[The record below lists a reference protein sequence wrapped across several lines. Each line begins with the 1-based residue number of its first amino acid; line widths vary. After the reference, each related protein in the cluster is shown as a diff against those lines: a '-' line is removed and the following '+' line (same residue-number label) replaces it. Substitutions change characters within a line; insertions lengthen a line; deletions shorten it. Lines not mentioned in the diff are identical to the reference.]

1 MSAAVIN
8 TYTAAV
14 IYRVTVKATG
24 ETFYAMP
31 TSANDGTFYHVKAQH
46 GKLVCNCPDA
56 TYRHRNCK
64 HILALADHLREKRAA
79 SIIHQAEQI
88 AAKATT
94 FHPTKDNAF
103 PARYSAPEC
112 VSLMAGTP
120 AYLWKSEDHD
130 GGYLPRDYYQHAY
143 R

>member
-1 MSAAVIN
+1 MSAAIN
-8 TYTAAV
+8 TYTTAV
-14 IYRVTVKATG
+14 IYKVTVKATG

-31 TSANDGTFYHVKAQH
+31 SGAGDGSCYQVKAQH

-64 HILALADHLREKRAA
+64 HILALADHLREKRAG

-88 AAKATT
+88 AAKAPTIP
-94 FHPTKDNAF
+94 PTKDNAL
-103 PARYSAPEC
+103 PARYSEPER
-112 VSLMAGTP
+112 VSLVAGTP

-130 GGYLPRDYYQHAY
+130 GEYLPRDYYQHAY